1 MSNIQFNLRQ
11 PVYNRGMFRSRLPLL
26 KACLLG
32 GLLLVCSAKA
42 QFIAGGGMVPITNF
56 ETMWQANMFQLYAN
70 AMNTSQMEI
79 NRIILGS
86 LGRKSSNTPSRP
98 STSNPSTRPTP
109 RATSFQP
116 SPSPLLIDT
125 LTRTLSKDRETQS
138 LLRELFSEGQKLY
151 EEEARRLGRSHNLA
165 MALSYFVGSC
175 YMVASGRE
183 PSEASLLAFQAT
195 ADEALGASPA
205 FKKLSNRERQTLYE
219 LFVHLATLPLAGY
232 VAALENNNPQE
243 ARVFQQLA
251 AQLLELVLGVK
262 PERLRFG
269 PDGLTIR

>member
-1 MSNIQFNLRQ
+1 
-11 PVYNRGMFRSRLPLL
+11 
-26 KACLLG
+26 
-32 GLLLVCSAKA
+32 
-42 QFIAGGGMVPITNF
+42 MVPITNF

-86 LGRKSSNTPSRP
+86 LGRKSNNTSSRP
-98 STSNPSTRPTP
+98 STSGISNSPSTRPTP
-109 RATSFQP
+109 KATSFQP

-138 LLRELFSEGQKLY
+138 LLKELFSEGQKLY

-175 YMVASGRE
+175 YMVATGQE

-195 ADEALGASPA
+195 ADEALGSAPA

-232 VAALENNNPQE
+232 VAALQQNDAKE

-251 AQLLELVLGVK
+251 SELLELVLGVK

-269 PDGLTIR
+269 PEGLSIR

>member
-1 MSNIQFNLRQ
+1 MSR
-11 PVYNRGMFRSRLPLL
+11 PRLLLL

-32 GLLLVCSAKA
+32 LLAGSAQA
-42 QFIAGGGMVPITNF
+42 QFMAGGGMVPITNF
-56 ETMWQANMFQLYAN
+56 QTLWQANMFQLYTN

-86 LGRKSSNTPSRP
+86 LGRKPGTPSQP
-98 STSNPSTRPTP
+98 NTANNPSSRPRPT
-109 RATSFQP
+109 ATGFQP
-116 SPSPLLIDT
+116 SQNPLLIDT
-125 LTRTLSKDRETQS
+125 LASALSQDRETQTA
-138 LLRELFSEGQKLY
+138 LKALFREGLRLY
-151 EEEARRLGRSHNLA
+151 EEEARRLGRSNNLA

-175 YMVASGRE
+175 YMVVTGQE

-195 ADEALGASPA
+195 ADEALGSAPA

-232 VAALENNNPQE
+232 VASLQQNDAKE
-243 ARVFQQLA
+243 ARIFQQLA
-251 AQLLELVLGVK
+251 SELLELVLGVK

-269 PDGLTIR
+269 PEGLSIR

>member
-1 MSNIQFNLRQ
+1 
-11 PVYNRGMFRSRLPLL
+11 MFRSRLAL
-26 KACLLG
+26 KAYLLG
-32 GLLLVCSAKA
+32 CLLLVCSAKA

-98 STSNPSTRPTP
+98 STPSTSNNPSNRPTP
-109 RATSFQP
+109 SATSFQP

-138 LLRELFSEGQKLY
+138 LLKELFSEGQKLY

-219 LFVHLATLPLAGY
+219 LFVHLTTLPLAGY

-262 PERLRFG
+262 PERLQFG

>member
-1 MSNIQFNLRQ
+1 MLR
-11 PVYNRGMFRSRLPLL
+11 PLL
-26 KACLLG
+26 LFKACLLG
-32 GLLLVCSAKA
+32 LLTGPAQA

-56 ETMWQANMFQLYAN
+56 QTLWQANMFQLYAN

-86 LGRKSSNTPSRP
+86 LGRKPSTPSQPNAANSPSSRP
-98 STSNPSTRPTP
+98 RPT
-109 RATSFQP
+109 ATSFQP
-116 SPSPLLIDT
+116 GPSPLLIDT
-125 LTRTLSKDRETQS
+125 ITRTLSKDRETQS
-138 LLRELFSEGQKLY
+138 LLKELFSEGQKLY
-151 EEEARRLGRSHNLA
+151 EEEARRLGRPNNLA

-175 YMVASGRE
+175 YMVATGQE

-219 LFVHLATLPLAGY
+219 LFIHLATLPLAGY
-232 VAALENNNPQE
+232 VAALQQNDAKE

-251 AQLLELVLGVK
+251 AELLELVLGVK
-262 PERLRFG
+262 PERLWFG
-269 PDGLTIR
+269 PEGLSIR